1 MKAQAALLE
10 VLLSFVILASL
21 SSFAANMLYAAPTA
35 QRSYDFNIGNA
46 LYDFESVLYR
56 NSTVRAC
63 FVAADPHCELGIAE
77 NLSIALSLKYVQLSD
92 AGMEVKSGS
101 GQHCT
106 KSQER
111 CYPILRN
118 GTYNMLC
125 LYVCD

>member
-77 NLSIALSLKYVQLSD
+77 NLSIALSLRCAAVGCRHGSEERIRTALHKVSGAVLSHTEKRHVQY
-92 AGMEVKSGS
+92 AV
-101 GQHCT
+101 
-106 KSQER
+106 
-111 CYPILRN
+111 PI
-118 GTYNMLC
+118 C
-125 LYVCD
+125 V